1 MRRRK
6 DQEAAGQTSHE
17 AAAVWVPVAD
27 LRPWD
32 KNPRLN
38 EPTVSKVA
46 DSIKRFGF
54 GAPLLARRDGELIA
68 GHTRLKA
75 AGKLGLDRVP
85 VGVLD
90 LDPADARLLALADN
104 KLAEIAEWDEALLAE
119 VLGEFEAEDA
129 VIAGFGTD
137 ELADLLDKLDPPG
150 LQGGETDLDE
160 LPEPP
165 ADPITRPGDLW
176 ILGRH
181 RLHCADSTDAKA
193 VTRLM
198 GGGMAHAAIT
208 SPPYTDQREYGLGKF
223 DWLSLMNGTFDQVT
237 ANLAPDGHILVNL
250 GPSHKDRRVDRYWDP
265 WLDHAEAQGWPLYG
279 WYVWDK
285 GSGMPGAW
293 NGRLAPAHEFVF
305 HFTKATASANK
316 WIETQGRDEGGH
328 RFRQKDGS
336 LKPAT
341 SPDKIG
347 QPFKVPD
354 SVIRVGREASRGIHT
369 QGHPAV
375 FPVEFAEFLIKT
387 WTQPGQIV
395 HEPFSGAGT
404 TILACEQTGR
414 ACRAM
419 EIEPRYCDLA
429 VLRWE
434 RLTGKKA
441 QLEAGA
447 T

>member
-1 MRRRK
+1 MRRRN
-6 DQEAAGQTSHE
+6 DQE
-17 AAAVWVPVAD
+17 AAAVWVAISD

-32 KNPRLN
+32 QNPRLN
-38 EPTVSKVA
+38 EPAVAKVA
-46 DSIKRFGF
+46 DSIRRFGF

-75 AGKLGLDRVP
+75 ALSLGLDRVP
-85 VGVLD
+85 VRYLD

-119 VLGEFEAEDA
+119 VLKDFDA
-129 VIAGFGTD
+129 TDAAIAGFGAS
-137 ELADLLDKLDPPG
+137 ELAELLEKLEPPG
-150 LQGGETDLDE
+150 EPGDDTDPDD
-160 LPEPP
+160 LPEHP

-176 ILGRH
+176 ILDRH
-181 RLHCADSTDAKA
+181 RLLCADSTDAKA
-193 VTRLM
+193 VARLM
-198 GGGMAHAAIT
+198 AGDKTHAAVT

-223 DWLSLMNGTFDQVT
+223 DWLSLMNGAFDQMA
-237 ANLAPDGHILVNL
+237 ANLAPEGHILVNL
-250 GPSHKDRRVDRYWDP
+250 GTSHKDRRVDRYWDP
-265 WLDHAEAQGWPLYG
+265 FLDHAEAQGWPLYG

-305 HFTKATASANK
+305 HFTRSTATANK
-316 WIETQGRDEGGH
+316 WVETQGRDEGGH

-336 LKPAT
+336 LKAAT

-369 QGHPAV
+369 EGHPAV
-375 FPVEFAEFLIKT
+375 FPVEFAAFLVKT
-387 WTQPGQIV
+387 WTQEGQIV

-429 VLRWE
+429 VQRWE

-441 QLEAGA
+441 QLEADA
-447 T
+447 R